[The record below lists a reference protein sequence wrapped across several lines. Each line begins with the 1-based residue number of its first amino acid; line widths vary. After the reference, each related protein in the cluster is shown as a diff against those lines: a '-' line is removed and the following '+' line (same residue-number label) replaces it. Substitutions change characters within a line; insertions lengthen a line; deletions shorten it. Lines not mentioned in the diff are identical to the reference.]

1 MPKSQQIKEIEEK
14 KKWLN
19 RMKNKKRTFFWV
31 NKNGIYYS
39 ASYVSQFIYL
49 FIYLCCYLFDNK

>member
-1 MPKSQQIKEIEEK
+1 
-14 KKWLN
+14 
-19 RMKNKKRTFFWV
+19 MKNKQQKEKNIFFWV

-49 FIYLCCYLFDNK
+49 FIYLEIINRKKYVYT